1 MTISVKMINYHFFG
15 EFSQD
20 QHMTKYKC
28 SQSLVKVMTNI
39 GIQEKETSQGLTKL
53 VDATRQ
59 HLAALKFLDK
69 NLTDETMVIILER
82 KIHEITND
90 EWNNHIKKGTFPSLD
105 EMLEFLSDRA
115 MRLLNR
121 KNETIPRT
129 NNNYFHGN
137 YKKVQPQKRPY
148 GQAFAI
154 TSGRK
159 CSLCGEDVH
168 PFFRCEKFRALT
180 PTQRLKIITD
190 GKMCINCLRDNHQV
204 DNCHSRTNCWDC
216 KERHNTLLHKAIHP
230 PVSYNNP
237 STVGKCDNSNP
248 ASIPNQQIVISAKLY
263 VIDKHHQP
271 IACRTLLDTCSS
283 ANFITEKL
291 ATQLGLPKRRCIIP
305 VGTLNDTAT
314 YTKHSIS
321 AQIQSISDP
330 EFFKPAPIDMIL
342 GSGPTLSL
350 FCIGQ
355 YNLSSKDNQDLYL
368 QKTRLGWVLGGDII
382 ENKSTFQPSCHSL
395 NLDRTITQFWE
406 IEELPKHKFLSREEH
421 AAENHFVHNCTRD
434 SSGRLI
440 VALPFNAKREMLGES
455 RNRALQRFYSL
466 ERKLDRDPQLKIQYS
481 SVIQEYLD
489 LKHMS
494 ETSDVDKPGFYL
506 PHHAVIKESSLTTK
520 VRVVFDGSA
529 KSSSGI
535 SLNESLLIGPTIQ
548 DSLFTLILRFRQYN
562 YVLTGDI
569 EKMYRQFLIRE
580 EDRNYQRILWR
591 NSNGEIITYQLNTV
605 TFGLSCAPFLAIR
618 ALQQLATEETKD
630 FPTAARILKNDL
642 YVDDLLTGFDNID
655 EAISARQ
662 EITALLTRGG
672 LNLRQWAS
680 NDFRLLQGLPA
691 EHINKKLQLDS
702 DKTLKTLGISWN
714 SENDCITY
722 KARSIIPENSITKR
736 KIFSEIAS
744 IFDPLGLLGPIIL
757 KAKCVMQKL
766 WEAKVHW
773 DESIPSH
780 LHTDWN
786 EFCKQLPAIDNLHFT
801 RHAISTNFTT
811 IQIHGFADASNTGY
825 GACIYLRST
834 NPANQVQI
842 TLLCSKSRV
851 SPMKY
856 FSTARLELCAAHL
869 LSKLYK
875 TVQEALTVP
884 ISETIL
890 WSDSI
895 ITLHWIKGE
904 THKLKTFVANRVND
918 IQDNTKHC
926 QWRYVSTN
934 DNPADPLSRGQY
946 PIEFIQNTLWH
957 HGPSWLTNQE
967 SQWPKN
973 HVEFSDKDPEAKI
986 MCLKLTINN
995 PIEYN
1000 NFTSFNTLIRSLAF
1014 CFRFKPSNKA
1024 LRVNKVLLT
1033 LPELEFAHH
1042 WIIKEI
1048 QGRAFLD
1055 DLPSLKDADE
1065 SKDAVRDP
1073 LQSPRFQSKKLR
1085 HLTPVIDKEGIIRMK
1100 GRLNNA
1106 PISFDQ
1112 KHPIILPKNERVT
1125 DLIIEQYHRNNLH
1138 SGIQTTLYALRQKY
1152 WVLDGR
1158 NQVRKIIRKCVTC
1171 SRANPLIPKYT
1182 MGDLPENR
1190 VTGFTRP
1197 FINVGVDYCGPFY
1210 IKEKKF
1216 RNRVKVKAY
1225 VAVFICMATKAVHL
1239 ELVSDMTTA
1248 GFLGA
1253 LRRFVGRRGKPISI
1267 HSDNGTNFVG
1277 ANNELKEII
1286 DHLQSAENNRKIHN
1300 SLINQGIDWKF
1311 TPPLSPHFGGI
1322 WEAAVKCFKH
1332 HLVRVIGS
1340 EVFTFEE
1347 MNTLIIDIEAIL
1359 NSRPLTPMSSDP
1371 TDILVLTPGHFLIG
1385 DALTN
1390 VPEKDF
1396 TYIPNNRLSNWE
1408 HIQKVRR
1415 DFWVR
1420 WYKEYLNELNI
1431 RRKWNSGN
1439 QDIQLGS
1446 IVILKEDNL
1455 PPMQWRLGRIVELH
1469 PGKDNIVRVASI
1481 KTGTGIL
1488 QRNLTK
1494 IAPLPVSLNNVGEK

>member
-1 MTISVKMINYHFFG
+1 MEKSKIGSISNLNFKQGLAGMMISVKMINYHFFG

-28 SQSLVKVMTNI
+28 SQSLVKVMKNI

-69 NLTDETMVIILER
+69 NLTDEIMVITLER

-90 EWNNHIKKGTFPSLD
+90 EWNNHIKKGTFPSLH

-137 YKKVQPQKRPY
+137 YKKVQPQRRPY
-148 GQAFAI
+148 GVPNYSGLSLNFIAFEIPGKSFSSEIRSAVI
-154 TSGRK
+154 A
-159 CSLCGEDVH
+159 SLIRYNSYIISIGNIFDCYSYTA
-168 PFFRCEKFRALT
+168 FRIKTLCECEKFRGLI

-204 DNCHSRTNCWDC
+204 DNCHSRTNCWAC

-248 ASIPNQQIVISAKLY
+248 ANIPNQQIVISAKLY
-263 VIDKHHQP
+263 VIDNHHQP

-291 ATQLGLPKRRCIIP
+291 ATQLGLPKRRCILP

-355 YNLSSKDNQDLYL
+355 HNLSSKDNQDLYL

-406 IEELPKHKFLSREEH
+406 IEELPKHKFVSREEH
-421 AAENHFVHNCTRD
+421 AAENHFVHNCTRH

-440 VALPFNAKREMLGES
+440 VALPFNAKGEMLGES

-466 ERKLDRDPQLKIQYS
+466 ERKLDRDPQLKFQYS

-494 ETSDVDKPGFYL
+494 ETSDVDEPGFYL

-520 VRVVFDGSA
+520 VRVVFDGST
-529 KSSSGI
+529 KSSSSI

-548 DSLFTLILRFRQYN
+548 DSLFTLILRLRQYN

-591 NSNGEIITYQLNTV
+591 NNNGEIITYQLNTV

-642 YVDDLLTGFDNID
+642 YVDDLLTGFNNIE

-680 NDFRLLQGLPA
+680 NDFRLLKGLPA

-722 KARSIIPENSITKR
+722 KARSIISGNSITKR

-766 WEAKVHW
+766 WETKVHW
-773 DESIPSH
+773 NVSIPSH

-825 GACIYLRST
+825 EACIYLRST

-856 FSTARLELCAAHL
+856 FSTARLELCAAHV
-869 LSKLYK
+869 LSELYK

-895 ITLHWIKGE
+895 ITLHWIKSE

-973 HVEFSDKDPEAKI
+973 HVEFSDKDPAAKI

-1024 LRVNKVLLT
+1024 LHVNKVLLT

-1055 DLPSLKDADE
+1055 DLPPLKDADE

-1085 HLTPVIDKEGIIRMK
+1085 HLTPVIDKEGIIRME
-1100 GRLNNA
+1100 
-1106 PISFDQ
+1106 
-1112 KHPIILPKNERVT
+1112 ERT
-1125 DLIIEQYHRNNLH
+1125 SNRSYHR
-1138 SGIQTTLYALRQKY
+1138 T
-1152 WVLDGR
+1152 
-1158 NQVRKIIRKCVTC
+1158 VRKIIRKCVTC
-1171 SRANPLIPKYT
+1171 CRANPLIPKYT

-1197 FINVGVDYCGPFY
+1197 FINV
-1210 IKEKKF
+1210 
-1216 RNRVKVKAY
+1216 KAY
-1225 VAVFICMATKAVHL
+1225 VAVFTCMATKAVHL

-1248 GFLGA
+1248 GFLGG
-1253 LRRFVGRRGKPISI
+1253 LKCFVGRRGKPISI

-1286 DHLQSAENNRKIHN
+1286 GHLQSAENNTKTHN
-1300 SLINQGIDWKF
+1300 ALINQGIDWKF
-1311 TPPLSPHFGGI
+1311 IPPLSPHFGGI
-1322 WEAAVKCFKH
+1322 WEAAVKCCKH

-1347 MNTLIIDIEAIL
+1347 MTTLIIDIEAIL
-1359 NSRPLTPMSSDP
+1359 NSRPLAAMSSDP

-1396 TYIPNNRLSNWE
+1396 TSIPNNRMSNWE

-1431 RRKWNSGN
+1431 RRKWNTGN

-1455 PPMQWRLGRIVELH
+1455 PPMQWRLGRMVELH

-1481 KTGTGIL
+1481 KTSNGIL